1 MSTPIPATKIAP
13 ESKPKRRRRPKVPQ
27 APFRVGSTMILMGLS
42 LLPLSS
48 LLLALPAIDP
58 SEAVLSDT
66 LPPARSWRVS
76 LGRRLIGIV
85 TSFVLLMVM
94 LAFATEFV
102 TLLNLPG
109 DTFYGLVTRTML
121 PDRLASRLPVGVV
134 EHWPYVL
141 CLVYLIDLVVLVVIG
156 KIPLSYSLR
165 NLVVRWHITALTM
178 LAFIVVLFMLTFML
192 AFVNGMTKL
201 TQQSGIPG
209 NVMLLSDGATDEL
222 FSNLGFGDVA
232 NFDRIIATEDEDG
245 NPLPKPISVKK
256 MNRNKE
262 SVYMGSRETYCV
274 VNQIVPNSNE
284 RRRFVQLRI
293 VVDSDVSAAVH
304 NLKLM
309 DDRSRWFVE
318 RGTDDQHRIEC
329 VLGQGVAET
338 LGADLGKPSLEPGD
352 TFELA
357 DLQWAVVGVM
367 HTEGT
372 TFGSEVW
379 CGNVNLVT
387 EALGKK
393 SYTSYVLRVNDDS
406 ERGAQIMAY
415 HIRNRYQSQKLKA
428 VPEKQYFADLNKNNQ
443 QTTYTVI
450 LVAVVMAI
458 GGIFGVM
465 NTMYSAIAQR
475 TKDIGVLRLL
485 GFKRWQ
491 VLVSFL
497 LESMAIALLGGIIGI
512 GLGFLCDG
520 FAVTSIASS
529 GQGGGGKSVAA
540 TLVVDRNVVL
550 IGLLFTMVMGRL
562 GGLVPALS
570 AMRLKILESLR

>member
-1 MSTPIPATKIAP
+1 
-13 ESKPKRRRRPKVPQ
+13 
-27 APFRVGSTMILMGLS
+27 MILMGLS

>member
-1 MSTPIPATKIAP
+1 MKNVWSRITAAP
-13 ESKPKRRRRPKVPQ
+13 R
-27 APFRVGSTMILMGLS
+27 ALYRVASTMILMGLS
-42 LLPLSS
+42 LLPLSC
-48 LLLALPAIDP
+48 LLLALPAVNP
-58 SEAVLSDT
+58 SEAVLTDT
-66 LPPARSWRVS
+66 LPRTRFWLISLARRF
-76 LGRRLIGIV
+76 GGIL
-85 TSFVLLMVM
+85 TAFGLLMVI
-94 LAFATEFV
+94 LAFATEIV
-102 TLLNLPG
+102 TLIHLPTE
-109 DTFYGLVTRTML
+109 TFYGMVTHALVS
-121 PDRLASRLPVGVV
+121 DKFANRLPVSFV

-141 CLVYLIDLVVLVVIG
+141 FMMYVIDLGVLLLIG

-165 NLVVRWHITALTM
+165 NLVVRWHITALTT
-178 LAFIVVLFMLTFML
+178 LAFFVVLFMLTFML
-192 AFVNGMTKL
+192 AFVNGITKL

-222 FSNLGFGDVA
+222 FSSLEFGDVS
-232 NFDRIIATEDEDG
+232 NLDRIVATEDENG
-245 NPLPKPISVKK
+245 YPLPKPITVKK
-256 MNRNKE
+256 MNRGKD

-274 VNQIVPNSNE
+274 VNQIIPNSDE

-293 VVDSDVSAAVH
+293 VVDADVSAAVH
-304 NLKLM
+304 HLKLV
-309 DDRSRWFVE
+309 DEKSRWWVD

-329 VLGQGVAET
+329 VLGQGVAAT
-338 LGADLGKPSLEPGD
+338 LGPDLGKPSLEPGD
-352 TFELA
+352 AFELA
-357 DLQWAVVGVM
+357 DMKWAVVGIM
-367 HTEGT
+367 QTEGT

-379 CGNVNLVT
+379 CRNVNLVT

-406 ERGAQIMAY
+406 ERSAQIMAY
-415 HIRNRYQSQKLKA
+415 HIRNRYQTQKLKA
-428 VPEKQYFADLNKNNQ
+428 VQEKEYFADLNKNNQ
-443 QTTYTVI
+443 QTTYTV
-450 LVAVVMAI
+450 LVVAVIMAI

-475 TKDIGVLRLL
+475 TKDIGILRLL

-497 LESMAIALLGGIIGI
+497 LESMAIALIGGIIGVA
-512 GLGFLCDG
+512 LGSLCDG

-540 TLVVDRNVVL
+540 KLIVDRDVIL